1 MALLRRCALRS
12 VTRPALQSSFAAQKR
27 FRIDYDHWIEHDG
40 QRDPRIPEFFQPG
53 FIPIGE
59 IPVGGH
65 TTIGMPRFSGRMD
78 TQGRIH
84 DPDMLITKIKIILER
99 MKRCKKGVAFDRHT
113 HIYHDLELDSLDQV
127 EFCIALEHEFKIE
140 IPDWESDR
148 IVTVGDAV
156 DLIADHPWAL

>member
-12 VTRPALQSSFAAQKR
+12 LSRISSVRNFGSAGRLGFYEHQEPNKDAPGELGFDYTNRWGKFGTLRDTNYLKECFMARDCVQERVYIVAQTHPKANQEIVVDDDTV
-27 FRIDYDHWIEHDG
+27 FE
-40 QRDPRIPEFFQPG
+40 DPEG
-53 FIPIGE
+53 LG
-59 IPVGGH
+59 
-65 TTIGMPRFSGRMD
+65 
-78 TQGRIH
+78 
-84 DPDMLITKIKIILER
+84 
-99 MKRCKKGVAFDRHT
+99 
-113 HIYHDLELDSLDQV
+113 LDSLDMV